1 MILVCGE
8 ALIDFTPIK
17 INEKIAFVL
26 SPGGSPFNVAITL
39 GRLKADVF
47 FFGKISEDIFGEILV
62 SFLRENNVKL
72 NYLIRGKEPTTLA
85 FVVIGPNNEPNFVFY
100 GDNTADS
107 ALKLEDLPSFLP
119 SEIDLI
125 HFGSIS
131 LIRGSTCFTLEKL
144 MERERGKVLISLDPN
159 VRPFLINDKQ
169 NYIKKLEKWI
179 SCSNLVK
186 VSIGDLSYLY
196 PNNSI
201 EKIAENW
208 LKLGSELVI
217 VTKGSEGAIAFSKKG
232 VVEVPAFKVNV
243 IDTVGAGDSFMGGI
257 LYWFWKIN
265 KLHLNTF
272 KTLSLEEIE
281 EALKFASKVAGIT
294 CTRIGANPPFLEE
307 LD

>member
-72 NYLIRGKEPTTLA
+72 NYLLRGKEPTTLA

-144 MERERGKVLISLDPN
+144 SRSFFQK
-159 VRPFLINDKQ
+159 
-169 NYIKKLEKWI
+169 IKK
-179 SCSNLVK
+179 VK
-186 VSIGDLSYLY
+186 
-196 PNNSI
+196 N
-201 EKIAENW
+201 
-208 LKLGSELVI
+208 
-217 VTKGSEGAIAFSKKG
+217 
-232 VVEVPAFKVNV
+232 
-243 IDTVGAGDSFMGGI
+243 
-257 LYWFWKIN
+257 
-265 KLHLNTF
+265 
-272 KTLSLEEIE
+272 
-281 EALKFASKVAGIT
+281 
-294 CTRIGANPPFLEE
+294 
-307 LD
+307 